1 MINENALR
9 DALLALATDG
19 RSNYVMIS
27 SVLNELAAV
36 REIVRGLDPTSS
48 DALDQKRQEAAQSD
62 AESARAVIARYDE
75 IIRRLYNGEVC

>member
-36 REIVRGLDPTSS
+36 REIVRGLDPTST
-48 DALDQKRQEAAQSD
+48 DALDQKRQEAAQSE

>member
-27 SVLNELAAV
+27 SALNELAAL
-36 REIVRGLDPTSS
+36 RETVRGLDPTFA
-48 DALDQKRQEAAQSD
+48 DILEQKRQEAARAN
-62 AESARAVIARYDE
+62 AEVVEVVMTQYAE
-75 IIRRLYNGEVC
+75 LIRRLNNGEVC

>member
-27 SVLNELAAV
+27 SVLNELAAI
-36 REIVRGLDPTSS
+36 REIVRGLDPTF
-48 DALDQKRQEAAQSD
+48 AHILDQKRQGAAQGD
-62 AESARAVIARYDE
+62 AESVRVVIARYDE

>member
-27 SVLNELAAV
+27 SVSNELAAI
-36 REIVRGLDPTSS
+36 REIVRGLDPTSA
-48 DALDQKRQEAAQSD
+48 DILDQKRQEAAESD
-62 AESARAVIARYDE
+62 AESVRAVIARYDE

>member
-27 SVLNELAAV
+27 SVSNELAAI
-36 REIVRGLDPTSS
+36 REIVRGLDPTSA
-48 DALDQKRQEAAQSD
+48 DILDQKRQEAAESD
-62 AESARAVIARYDE
+62 SESVRAVIARYDE

>member
-36 REIVRGLDPTSS
+36 REIVRGLDPTST

-75 IIRRLYNGEVC
+75 IIRRLYDGEVC

>member
-27 SVLNELAAV
+27 SVLNELTAL
-36 REIVRGLDPTSS
+36 RETVRGLDPTFA
-48 DALDQKRQEAAQSD
+48 DILERKRQESVQGD
-62 AESARAVIARYDE
+62 AEVVKTVIAQYDE
-75 IIRRLYNGEVC
+75 IIRRLMSGEVC

>member
-27 SVLNELAAV
+27 SVLNELAAI
-36 REIVRGLDPTSS
+36 REIVRGLDPTF
-48 DALDQKRQEAAQSD
+48 AHILDQKRQEAGQSD
-62 AESARAVIARYDE
+62 AESASAVIARYDE
-75 IIRRLYNGEVC
+75 IIRRLYDGEVC

>member
-27 SVLNELAAV
+27 SVLNEFAAI
-36 REIVRGLDPTSS
+36 REMVRGLDPTSA
-48 DALDQKRQEAAQSD
+48 DTLDQKRQEAAQSD
-62 AESARAVIARYDE
+62 AESTSAVIARYDE
-75 IIRRLYNGEVC
+75 TIRRLYSGEVC

>member
-36 REIVRGLDPTSS
+36 REIVRGLDPTST
-48 DALDQKRQEAAQSD
+48 DALDQKCQEAAQRD
-62 AESARAVIARYDE
+62 AESARVVIARYDE
-75 IIRRLYNGEVC
+75 IIRRLYDGEVC

>member
-27 SVLNELAAV
+27 SVLNELTAL
-36 REIVRGLDPTSS
+36 RETVRGLDPTCA
-48 DALDQKRQEAAQSD
+48 DILERKRQESVQGD
-62 AESARAVIARYDE
+62 AEVVKTVIAQYDE
-75 IIRRLYNGEVC
+75 IIRRLMSGEVC

>member
-9 DALLALATDG
+9 DALLALATYG

-36 REIVRGLDPTSS
+36 REIVRGLDPTST
-48 DALDQKRQEAAQSD
+48 DTLDQKRQEAAQSE

>member
-27 SVLNELAAV
+27 SALNELAAV
-36 REIVRGLDPTSS
+36 REIVRGLDPTST

-75 IIRRLYNGEVC
+75 IIRRLYDGEVC